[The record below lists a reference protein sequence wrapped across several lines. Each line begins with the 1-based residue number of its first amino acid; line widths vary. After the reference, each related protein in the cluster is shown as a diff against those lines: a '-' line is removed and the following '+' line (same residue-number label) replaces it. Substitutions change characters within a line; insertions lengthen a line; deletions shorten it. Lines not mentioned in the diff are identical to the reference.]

1 MTSIEPLYLVHA
13 RPSIFCQSVDVHFA
27 LGEREPHTDRRVP
40 KRIERV
46 AVFKDGVL
54 LQLTGFQQFIELPLG
69 DPLGAGTIPVAWEE
83 EVVVGS

>member
-1 MTSIEPLYLVHA
+1 MPSIEPFNLVHA
-13 RPSIFCQSVDVHFA
+13 GPSVLGERVDVHLPFA
-27 LGEREPHTDRRVP
+27 EREPHTDRRVP

-69 DPLGAGTIPVAWEE
+69 DPLGAGTVPIAWEE